1 MFSNLLWFS
10 SPCLS
15 LFLSHF
21 VPPPLLFLV
30 YSKVFLCLYVSPLN
44 PYFFSFIF
52 WPLYPQM
59 ERRKF
64 PFLFRIPFLFGYC
77 KPDLRQEMCEFK
89 DLYFWRN
96 YRKSNLLSNDTNLVI
111 FGSLNL
117 VIFGSLRLEIWV
129 IIQDSIWSA
138 GSIGL
143 IQSLFFD
150 SLFGLRNTTTEFYA
164 LHMFCRPSSQIFK
177 NGDECL
183 ELSCIAFFAAQNQ
196 SMFGFTAEFYLLSN
210 LVSENTLI
218 SYEVNSS
225 KRDPKF

>member
-1 MFSNLLWFS
+1 
-10 SPCLS
+10 
-15 LFLSHF
+15 
-21 VPPPLLFLV
+21 
-30 YSKVFLCLYVSPLN
+30 
-44 PYFFSFIF
+44 
-52 WPLYPQM
+52 M

-77 KPDLRQEMCEFK
+77 RPDLRQETCEFK

-111 FGSLNL
+111 FRSLNL
-117 VIFGSLRLEIWV
+117 IIFGSLRLEIWV

-138 GSIGL
+138 GSLGL

-196 SMFGFTAEFYLLSN
+196 SMFDFTAGFYLLSN

-218 SYEVNSS
+218 FYEVNSS